1 MRENSKENSKKIPN
15 LFILFDILLMFVVM
29 LSLVNPKQTMS
40 VNFERFLSIPHIAI
54 IAIDKANNNRLIY
67 GDNKWRKISENE
79 KKIFTKNLIYSGNRD
94 IYDTLPSLSK
104 RYKINSYVYGTLYN
118 EITSRVFSKCIVK
131 DECQQN
137 IEINI
142 TKSGKVIIN

>member
-1 MRENSKENSKKIPN
+1 MRRPSQI
-15 LFILFDILLMFVVM
+15 IVLLDVMFVFLFV
-29 LSLVNPKQTMS
+29 LIIKPEKQTMS
-40 VNFERFLSIPHIAI
+40 VNFEHSLSIPHIAI
-54 IAIDKANNNRLIY
+54 IAIDKATNDRLIY
-67 GDNKWRKISENE
+67 GDSKWRKISENE